1 MTAIPPFKFVFNVAC
16 SQHPEQYIEVFLS
29 VDFGSV
35 NYSTMSEIRINDER
49 QYPQGG
55 LTDRG
60 LYGRRNPT
68 GAPAIAGW
76 AADKYSLLVPLFM
89 QAGCAVIAA
98 ALALFLT
105 ETAPSRLAQRAAP
118 AMAG

>member
-49 QYPQGG
+49 
-55 LTDRG
+55 
-60 LYGRRNPT
+60 
-68 GAPAIAGW
+68 
-76 AADKYSLLVPLFM
+76 
-89 QAGCAVIAA
+89 
-98 ALALFLT
+98 
-105 ETAPSRLAQRAAP
+105 
-118 AMAG
+118 